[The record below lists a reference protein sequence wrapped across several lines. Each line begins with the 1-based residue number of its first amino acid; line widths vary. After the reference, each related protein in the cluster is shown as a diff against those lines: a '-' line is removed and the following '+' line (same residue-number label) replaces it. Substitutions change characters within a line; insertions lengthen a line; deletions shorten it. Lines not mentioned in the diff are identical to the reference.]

1 MRYKRNVAILFSS
14 VFLIAGCTDES
25 VMTEQKK
32 VEVKTT
38 THTNQKTNQTKH
50 PILNPVQY
58 EKLFKHMTE
67 HLKMDQFQL
76 KASTIGADFTT
87 VDQPLSFGKRRWL
100 TVDGTIDTPSTQ
112 ETLYFENQ
120 KQDTQLAIHFAYTD
134 RYIGNDLV
142 QYQSSDGYKGLDQ
155 KLSNQS
161 ELIIISYKNI
171 LITVQQN
178 ALHEVD
184 PDTTQ
189 EAVKEVINE
198 LKNVPV

>member
-1 MRYKRNVAILFSS
+1 MNYKGTMLILFSS
-14 VFLIAGCTDES
+14 LFLIAGCTDEA
-25 VMTEQKK
+25 VTTEPKK

-50 PILNPVQY
+50 HNLNPVQY
-58 EKLFKHMTE
+58 ERLFKHMNE

-76 KASTIGADFTT
+76 KESTIGADFTA
-87 VDQPLSFGKRRWL
+87 VDQSLSFGKRRWL

-142 QYQSSDGYKGLDQ
+142 QYQSNGGYG
-155 KLSNQS
+155 

-171 LITVQQN
+171 LISVQQN
-178 ALHEVD
+178 SLNKVD
-184 PDTTQ
+184 SDTTQ
-189 EAVKEVINE
+189 EAAKQVIQE

>member
-1 MRYKRNVAILFSS
+1 MNYKGTMLILFSS
-14 VFLIAGCTDES
+14 VFLFAGCTDEA
-25 VMTEQKK
+25 VTTEQKK

-38 THTNQKTNQTKH
+38 THTNQTKH
-50 PILNPVQY
+50 LILNPVQY
-58 EKLFKHMTE
+58 EKLFNDMNE

-76 KASTIGADFTT
+76 KRSTIGADFTA
-87 VDQPLSFGKRRWL
+87 VDQSLSFGKRRWL

-142 QYQSSDGYKGLDQ
+142 QYQSNGDYG
-155 KLSNQS
+155 
-161 ELIIISYKNI
+161 ELLIISYKNI

-178 ALHEVD
+178 ALQKVD
-184 PDTTQ
+184 SNTTQ
-189 EAVKEVINE
+189 EAAKQVIQE

>member
-1 MRYKRNVAILFSS
+1 MNYKGTMLILFSS
-14 VFLIAGCTDES
+14 VFLIAGCTDEA

-58 EKLFKHMTE
+58 ERLFKHMNE
-67 HLKMDQFQL
+67 HLKMNQFQL
-76 KASTIGADFTT
+76 KGSTIGADFTA
-87 VDQPLSFGKRRWL
+87 VDQSLSFGKRRWL
-100 TVDGTIDTPSTQ
+100 TIDGTIDTPSTQ

-120 KQDTQLAIHFAYTD
+120 KQDTRLAIHFAYTD

-142 QYQSSDGYKGLDQ
+142 QYQSNGDYG
-155 KLSNQS
+155 
-161 ELIIISYKNI
+161 ELLIISYKNI
-171 LITVQQN
+171 LITVQHNSIQK
-178 ALHEVD
+178 VD
-184 PDTTQ
+184 SDTTQ
-189 EAVKEVINE
+189 EAAKQVIQE

>member
-1 MRYKRNVAILFSS
+1 MNYKGTMLILFSS
-14 VFLIAGCTDES
+14 VFLIAGCTDEA

-58 EKLFKHMTE
+58 EKLFKHMNE

-76 KASTIGADFTT
+76 KGSTIGADFTA
-87 VDQPLSFGKRRWL
+87 VDQSLSFGKRRWL

-142 QYQSSDGYKGLDQ
+142 QYQSNGGYG
-155 KLSNQS
+155 

-171 LITVQQN
+171 LISVQQN
-178 ALHEVD
+178 SLNKVD
-184 PDTTQ
+184 SDTTQ
-189 EAVKEVINE
+189 EAAKQVIQE

>member
-1 MRYKRNVAILFSS
+1 
-14 VFLIAGCTDES
+14 
-25 VMTEQKK
+25 MTEQKK

-58 EKLFKHMTE
+58 EKLFKHMNE

-76 KASTIGADFTT
+76 KGSTIGADFTA
-87 VDQPLSFGKRRWL
+87 VDQSLSFGKRRWL

-142 QYQSSDGYKGLDQ
+142 QYQSNGGYG
-155 KLSNQS
+155 

-171 LITVQQN
+171 LISVQQN
-178 ALHEVD
+178 SLNKVD
-184 PDTTQ
+184 SDTTQ
-189 EAVKEVINE
+189 EAAKQVIQE
-198 LKNVPV
+198 LKNVPA

>member
-1 MRYKRNVAILFSS
+1 MNYKGTMLILFSS
-14 VFLIAGCTDES
+14 VFLIAGCTDET
-25 VMTEQKK
+25 VTTEQKK

-58 EKLFKHMTE
+58 EKLFKHMNE
-67 HLKMDQFQL
+67 HLKMNQFQL
-76 KASTIGADFTT
+76 KGSTIGADFTA
-87 VDQPLSFGKRRWL
+87 VDQSLSFGKRRWL
-100 TVDGTIDTPSTQ
+100 TLDGTIDTPSTQ

-142 QYQSSDGYKGLDQ
+142 QYQSNGDYG
-155 KLSNQS
+155 
-161 ELIIISYKNI
+161 ELLIISYKNI
-171 LITVQQN
+171 LITVQHNSLQK
-178 ALHEVD
+178 VD
-184 PDTTQ
+184 SDTTQ
-189 EAVKEVINE
+189 EAAKQVIQE

>member
-1 MRYKRNVAILFSS
+1 MNYKGTMLILFSS
-14 VFLIAGCTDES
+14 VFLIAGCTDEA

-58 EKLFKHMTE
+58 ERLFKHMNE
-67 HLKMDQFQL
+67 HLKMNQFQL
-76 KASTIGADFTT
+76 KGSTIGADFTA
-87 VDQPLSFGKRRWL
+87 VDQSLSFGKRRWL

-120 KQDTQLAIHFAYTD
+120 KQDTRLAIHFAYTD

-142 QYQSSDGYKGLDQ
+142 QYQSNGDYG
-155 KLSNQS
+155 
-161 ELIIISYKNI
+161 ELLIISYKNI
-171 LITVQQN
+171 LITVQHNSIQK
-178 ALHEVD
+178 VD
-184 PDTTQ
+184 SDTTQ
-189 EAVKEVINE
+189 EAAKQVIQE

>member
-1 MRYKRNVAILFSS
+1 MNYKGTMLILFSS
-14 VFLIAGCTDES
+14 VFLFAGCTDEA
-25 VMTEQKK
+25 VTTEQKK

-38 THTNQKTNQTKH
+38 TQTNQKTNQTKH

-58 EKLFKHMTE
+58 EKLFKHMNE

-76 KASTIGADFTT
+76 KGSTIGADFTA
-87 VDQPLSFGKRRWL
+87 VDQSLSFGKRRWL

-142 QYQSSDGYKGLDQ
+142 QYQSNGDYG
-155 KLSNQS
+155 
-161 ELIIISYKNI
+161 ELLIISYKNI
-171 LITVQQN
+171 LISVQQN
-178 ALHEVD
+178 SLQKVD
-184 PDTTQ
+184 SDTTQ
-189 EAVKEVINE
+189 EAAKQVIHE

>member
-1 MRYKRNVAILFSS
+1 MNYKGTMLILFSS
-14 VFLIAGCTDES
+14 VFLFAGCTDEA
-25 VMTEQKK
+25 VTTEQKK

-38 THTNQKTNQTKH
+38 THTNQTKH

-58 EKLFKHMTE
+58 EKLFKHMNE

-76 KASTIGADFTT
+76 KDSTIGADFTA
-87 VDQPLSFGKRRWL
+87 VDQSLSFEKRRWL

-120 KQDTQLAIHFAYTD
+120 KQDTQLAIHFAYTN

-142 QYQSSDGYKGLDQ
+142 QYQSNGSYG
-155 KLSNQS
+155 
-161 ELIIISYKNI
+161 ELLIISYKNI
-171 LITVQQN
+171 LISVQQN
-178 ALHEVD
+178 SLNKVD

-189 EAVKEVINE
+189 EAAKQVIQE

>member
-1 MRYKRNVAILFSS
+1 MNYKGTMLILFSS
-14 VFLIAGCTDES
+14 VFLIAGCTDEA

-58 EKLFKHMTE
+58 EKLFKHMNE

-76 KASTIGADFTT
+76 KGSTIGADFTA
-87 VDQPLSFGKRRWL
+87 VDQSLSFGKRRWL

-142 QYQSSDGYKGLDQ
+142 QYQSNGGYG
-155 KLSNQS
+155 

-171 LITVQQN
+171 LISVQQN
-178 ALHEVD
+178 SLNKVD
-184 PDTTQ
+184 SDTTQ
-189 EAVKEVINE
+189 EAAKQVIQE
-198 LKNVPV
+198 LKNVPA

>member
-1 MRYKRNVAILFSS
+1 MNYKGTMLILFSS
-14 VFLIAGCTDES
+14 VFLFAGCTDEA
-25 VMTEQKK
+25 VTTEQKK

-38 THTNQKTNQTKH
+38 TQTNQKTNQTKH

-58 EKLFKHMTE
+58 EKLFKHMNE

-76 KASTIGADFTT
+76 KGSTIGADFTA
-87 VDQPLSFGKRRWL
+87 VDQSLSFGKRRWL

-134 RYIGNDLV
+134 RYIGNDLI
-142 QYQSSDGYKGLDQ
+142 QYQSNGDYG
-155 KLSNQS
+155 
-161 ELIIISYKNI
+161 ELLIISYKNI
-171 LITVQQN
+171 LISVQQN
-178 ALHEVD
+178 SLQKVD
-184 PDTTQ
+184 SDTTQ
-189 EAVKEVINE
+189 EAAKQVIHE